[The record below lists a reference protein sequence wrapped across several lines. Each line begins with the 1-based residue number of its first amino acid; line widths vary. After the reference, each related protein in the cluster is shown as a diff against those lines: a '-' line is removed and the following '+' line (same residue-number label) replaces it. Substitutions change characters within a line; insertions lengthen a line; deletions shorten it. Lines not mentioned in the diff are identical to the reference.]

1 MQIGEA
7 LNHQAS
13 RAPHLKDPRAGAS
26 ARGFGLSSLEGI
38 LKSDVFIA
46 ANHPAKFI

>member
-13 RAPHLKDPRAGAS
+13 HAPHLKIPRAGVS
-26 ARGFGLSSLEGI
+26 ARGA
-38 LKSDVFIA
+38 V
-46 ANHPAKFI
+46 